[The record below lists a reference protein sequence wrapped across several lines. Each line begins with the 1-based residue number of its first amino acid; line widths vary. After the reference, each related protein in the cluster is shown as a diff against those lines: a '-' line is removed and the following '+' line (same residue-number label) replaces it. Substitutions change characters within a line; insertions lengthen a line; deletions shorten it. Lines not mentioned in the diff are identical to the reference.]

1 MSFFSLFFSL
11 FLPAAAAEKGQSPSS
26 LSSVMLQSVG
36 LRDVDLRRDRSEA
49 AFNFSEGRGGGGW
62 SREGMEQTKAL
73 LFDRMIKLGLP
84 PNQDIDLRKRPSGGL
99 QDKADYL
106 EVLNSPGISITSKRI
121 SPTLIC
127 FQLHNYLGAIGMNS
141 ITVNP
146 SAIWVCPMCT

>member
-1 MSFFSLFFSL
+1 
-11 FLPAAAAEKGQSPSS
+11 
-26 LSSVMLQSVG
+26 MLHSVG
-36 LRDVDLRRDRSEA
+36 LRDVDLRRDGSEA
-49 AFNFSEGRGGGGW
+49 GVKLLKMLTSLKNAAGQQLQSSEGRGGG
-62 SREGMEQTKAL
+62 SREGAEQTEAL